1 MGETS
6 LGTVTQTRGGF
17 TGFWTVAEYGQQAQL
32 SAAGIPQITVSHGNA
47 TAGGAYQ
54 VALSDYVILVR
65 GQTQLFS
72 QAHRFSKRQREKSL
86 ITRPWAG
93 QKCMRQSLRPEST

>member
-1 MGETS
+1 M
-6 LGTVTQTRGGF
+6 
-17 TGFWTVAEYGQQAQL
+17 YGQQAQL

-65 GQTQLFS
+65 GQTQLFL
-72 QAHRFSKRQREKSL
+72 AGPPLLKAATGEVADHETL
-86 ITRPWAG
+86 AG